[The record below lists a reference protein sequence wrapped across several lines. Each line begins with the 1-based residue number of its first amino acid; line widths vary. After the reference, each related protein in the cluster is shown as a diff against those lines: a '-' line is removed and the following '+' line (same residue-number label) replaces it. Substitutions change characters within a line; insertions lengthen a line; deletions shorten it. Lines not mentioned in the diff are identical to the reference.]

1 MVKAKLIVS
10 IVIRLMLS
18 AVFLMAGTVK
28 LTDKLDENTH
38 EMMLK
43 GFDTYAEMFKIDTL
57 GLNPDQFRVFV
68 GTLEVI
74 SVVLLWF
81 VPLAGS
87 FLQVVVM
94 IGAAFIHIM
103 ASEFNELALVSVL
116 LILASV
122 VFILH
127 IPVEEAP
134 AEPAE
139 KKTQ

>member
-1 MVKAKLIVS
+1 MAKGKLIVS

-28 LTDKLDENTH
+28 LTDAVDAQTH

-43 GFDTYAEMFKIDTL
+43 GFDTYAELFKIDTL

-74 SVVLLWF
+74 SVILLWF

-87 FLQVVVM
+87 FLQVAVM
-94 IGAAFIHIM
+94 IGAAFIHMM
-103 ASEFNELALVSVL
+103 ASEFNELAFVSVL
-116 LILASV
+116 GILDSL
-122 VFILH
+122 VFLLH
-127 IPVEEAP
+127 IPAEEAP
-134 AEPAE
+134 AATVE
-139 KKTQ
+139 KKTE

>member
-1 MVKAKLIVS
+1 
-10 IVIRLMLS
+10 
-18 AVFLMAGTVK
+18 
-28 LTDKLDENTH
+28 
-38 EMMLK
+38 
-43 GFDTYAEMFKIDTL
+43 
-57 GLNPDQFRVFV
+57 
-68 GTLEVI
+68 
-74 SVVLLWF
+74 
-81 VPLAGS
+81 
-87 FLQVVVM
+87 M

>member
-68 GTLEVI
+68 GTLEVRTN
-74 SVVLLWF
+74 SWRSGPRVSGWRFLLNECHSD
-81 VPLAGS
+81 LGDLCGS
-87 FLQVVVM
+87 
-94 IGAAFIHIM
+94 
-103 ASEFNELALVSVL
+103 ALVCS
-116 LILASV
+116 AGG
-122 VFILH
+122 FI
-127 IPVEEAP
+127 P
-134 AEPAE
+134 AGGGHDWSCVHPHHGLRV
-139 KKTQ
+139 Q